1 MKSAVLLSWLFWG
14 SMSAGC
20 GHDKHGGREWTKE
33 ELAELEAEWG
43 TDVSFFFFFA
53 ADSAMK

>member
-20 GHDKHGGREWTKE
+20 GHGGREWTKE

-43 TDVSFFFFFA
+43 TDVSFFCCS
-53 ADSAMK
+53 SAMK